1 MSVDTVLANLV
12 TAAKGVN
19 EVRGLGKIRGFD
31 HYPDSFSCPAFII
44 ADWNIE
50 YDQSFG
56 RGTDKINVTGLM
68 AVARA
73 NERSARKALSTY
85 VPALK
90 AQIELDRTLA
100 GAAQTLRVASMNG
113 YRPLTSDTTEF
124 RLAAVLSVEVYA
136 QLT

>member
-1 MSVDTVLANLV
+1 MSVDSVLANLV

-31 HYPDSFSCPAFII
+31 YYPDSFSAPAFII
-44 ADWNIE
+44 ADWSIE
-50 YDQSFG
+50 YDQAFG
-56 RGTDKINVTGLM
+56 RGTDKLTLTCLM
-68 AVARA
+68 VVQRA
-73 NERSARKALSTY
+73 SERTARKALSTY

-90 AQIELDRTLA
+90 AALEADKQLA
-100 GAAQTLRVASMNG
+100 GAAQTLRVVSMNG

-124 RLAAVLSVEVYA
+124 RLAAVLTVEVYA